1 MLFFRQSNNRQNQ
14 NRAKQLKRNR
24 KNPAL
29 KANSFSRKA
38 KEIGRLNCREM
49 QPKRIFKVQRQM
61 KNGGEQI
68 LLG

>member
-24 KNPAL
+24 KSPAL
-29 KANSFSRKA
+29 KANSFNRKA
-38 KEIGRLNCREM
+38 KEVGRLNFPEM
-49 QPKRIFKVQRQM
+49 QLKRILKVQRQM